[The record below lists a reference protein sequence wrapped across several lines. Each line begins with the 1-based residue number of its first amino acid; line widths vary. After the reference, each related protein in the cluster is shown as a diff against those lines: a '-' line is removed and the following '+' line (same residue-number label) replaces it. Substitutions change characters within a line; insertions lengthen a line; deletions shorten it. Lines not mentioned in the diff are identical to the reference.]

1 LKQKA
6 GKLEF
11 PEKIENS
18 PSSVQAAFISGYFDA
33 DGCAQKSKKVYKM
46 ASIDFDF
53 IRKVQDVLMANGIV
67 SRLHFEDRTKLGW
80 KNLYT
85 LAIVGKLAQER
96 FIVFMRESEKVKK
109 SKFVVKR
116 DNVLTPYVSSD
127 FGLTRQSFKYCPSD
141 SQFLSSNTFNR
152 LSNEDGVNIEHEV
165 LIKDSIVSM
174 VELDEKVDTYDLKL
188 EKEHLFWCA
197 SFYVHNSGRRGA
209 MMLTINVHHPE
220 VLTFAT
226 IKKDLTKV
234 TGANISIFLTDEF
247 LKAVEKGEKY
257 EQRWPVDA
265 KKPKISIMVDAKEV
279 WNKIIETAHLTAE
292 PGLMFIDS
300 IIKDHPASAY
310 ADEGFTPH
318 SSNPCSEISMNAD
331 TCRLMAIN
339 MSSFVEN
346 PFTKEAKFDFD
357 KWSEVVYKAQR
368 LMDDMVDLEIEYMG
382 KIIAKIES
390 DPEPE
395 HIKAHEIRTWNEFL
409 DNAIKGRR
417 TGLGVTAIGDAFA
430 YLGVKYGSDE
440 SIALMDNI
448 FKTKKLAEYRS
459 SIDLAKERGS
469 FPIYNYE
476 KEKHN
481 AFIKQLI
488 KDGPELDSLLKK
500 HGRRNVCIST
510 IAPTGSVS
518 ILTQTTSGIEPVF
531 ALSYTRKKKIT
542 TNDDAK
548 ADYVDQLGDKFQ
560 VFTVYH
566 HGVEK
571 WMKISGETDVK
582 KSPYHGSTSY
592 DLNYQQRV
600 KLQAAAQKHIDHAIS
615 STVNLPNNATIE
627 DVSKIYTE
635 AWSSGLK
642 GITVYRD
649 GCRDGILV
657 SEESMS
663 EKKEDKVELLSGN
676 AIRRPKKIPC
686 DIFQITADGE
696 KWTVL
701 VGLVNGKPYEVFC
714 GKPKKVE
721 LGKTEKGYI
730 EKEGKG
736 VYSLHIGEDTILK
749 DIGDIFTDTQGAFS
763 RMISTSLRHGV
774 DIQFL
779 VQQLEKSDGT
789 IFSFSKAISRVLKKY
804 IVEGAK
810 ESGVKCKDCGSES
823 LVRQEGC
830 VTCKDCGWSKC

>member
-1 LKQKA
+1 MSTFDEAKKKSLEFFNGDELAADTFVKKYALKQMVDKKWKYEELTPSDMHA
-6 GKLEF
+6 RLAREF
-11 PEKIENS
+11 YRME
-18 PSSVQAAFISGYFDA
+18 
-33 DGCAQKSKKVYKM
+33 SKYSNPM
-46 ASIDFDF
+46 S
-53 IRKVQDVLMANGIV
+53 
-67 SRLHFEDRTKLGW
+67 
-80 KNLYT
+80 
-85 LAIVGKLAQER
+85 
-96 FIVFMRESEKVKK
+96 ESEIFDLFKDFKYIVPQG
-109 SKFVVKR
+109 SPMSVIG
-116 DNVLTPYVSSD
+116 NPYQVSSISNCVVLPKIWD
-127 FGLTRQSFKYCPSD
+127 SYGGICFADQQILQLSKRRCGVGLDISPIRPKGLPTKN
-141 SQFLSSNTFNR
+141 SSLTTDGIASYMER
-152 LSNEDGVNIEHEV
+152 YSNSIREV
-165 LIKDSIVSM
+165 GQ
-174 VELDEKVDTYDLKL
+174 
-188 EKEHLFWCA
+188 
-197 SFYVHNSGRRGA
+197 SGRRGA

-265 KKPKISIMVDAKEV
+265 KKPKFSNMIDAREV
-279 WNKIIETAHLTAE
+279 WNKIIETAHMTAE

>member
-1 LKQKA
+1 MSTFDEAKKKSLEFFNGDELAADTFVKKYALKQMVDKKWKYEELTPSDMHA
-6 GKLEF
+6 RLAREF
-11 PEKIENS
+11 YRME
-18 PSSVQAAFISGYFDA
+18 
-33 DGCAQKSKKVYKM
+33 SKYSNPM
-46 ASIDFDF
+46 S
-53 IRKVQDVLMANGIV
+53 
-67 SRLHFEDRTKLGW
+67 
-80 KNLYT
+80 
-85 LAIVGKLAQER
+85 
-96 FIVFMRESEKVKK
+96 ESEIFDLFKDFKYIVPQG
-109 SKFVVKR
+109 SPMSVIG
-116 DNVLTPYVSSD
+116 NPYQVSSISNCVVLPKIWD
-127 FGLTRQSFKYCPSD
+127 SYGGICFADQQILQLSKRRCGVGLDISPIRPKGLPTKN
-141 SQFLSSNTFNR
+141 SSLTTDGIASYMER
-152 LSNEDGVNIEHEV
+152 YSNSIREV
-165 LIKDSIVSM
+165 GQ
-174 VELDEKVDTYDLKL
+174 
-188 EKEHLFWCA
+188 
-197 SFYVHNSGRRGA
+197 SGRRGA

-265 KKPKISIMVDAKEV
+265 KKPKFSNMVDAREV
-279 WNKIIETAHLTAE
+279 WNKIIETAHMTAE

-382 KIIAKIES
+382 KIIAKIKS

-395 HIKAHEIRTWNEFL
+395 HIKAIELRTWEEFL
-409 DNAIKGRR
+409 ENAGKGRR

-430 YLGVKYGSDE
+430 YLNVKYGSEE
-440 SIALMDNI
+440 SIELMDKI
-448 FKTKKLAEYRS
+448 FKAKKLAEYRS
-459 SIDLAKERGS
+459 SIDLAEQRGN
-469 FPIYNYE
+469 FPMYSYA
-476 KEKHN
+476 KEKDN

-488 KDGPELDSLLKK
+488 KDAPEFDSLLKK

-560 VFTVYH
+560 IFTVYH
-566 HGVEK
+566 HGLEK
-571 WMKISGETDVK
+571 WMKITGETDIK
-582 KSPYHGSTSY
+582 KSPYYGSTSY
-592 DLNYQQRV
+592 DMNYQQRV

-615 STVNLPNNATIE
+615 STVNLPSDATIE

-635 AWSSGLK
+635 AWNSGLK

-657 SEESMS
+657 SGEAKDEKDKKDQEE
-663 EKKEDKVELLSGN
+663 KSGDHK
-676 AIRRPKKIPC
+676 AIIRPSKIPC
-686 DIFQITADGE
+686 DVFNIVAEGVR
-696 KWTVL
+696 WTVL
-701 VGLVNGKPYEVFC
+701 VGLVDGQPYEIFC

-730 EKEGKG
+730 EKEAKG

-749 DIGDIFTDTQGAFS
+749 DISDIFTDTQGS
-763 RMISTSLRHGV
+763 ITRLTSTLLRHGV
-774 DIQFL
+774 DLQFI
-779 VQQLEKSDGT
+779 VQQLEKSDGS
-789 IFSFSKAISRVLKKY
+789 IVSFNKAVSRVLKKY
-804 IVEGAK
+804 IKDGVKEKGAK
-810 ESGVKCKDCGSES
+810 CQECGAES

-830 VTCKDCGWSKC
+830 VTCKNCGWSKC